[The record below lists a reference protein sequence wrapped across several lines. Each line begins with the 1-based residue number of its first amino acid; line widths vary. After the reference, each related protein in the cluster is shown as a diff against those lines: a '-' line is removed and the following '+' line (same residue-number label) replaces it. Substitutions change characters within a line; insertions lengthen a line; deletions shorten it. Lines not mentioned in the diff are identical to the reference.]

1 MSGRQLALL
10 VVLGAAA
17 IAALRL
23 LCVPVGSFREGLAGL
38 SWGMPAD
45 SVREA
50 LGDPNFVCTDPT
62 VAHLK
67 ISVSPDTTTVRRA
80 LAGAT
85 AERWVYARARP
96 TTPATRDPSPDCRAP
111 VMATE
116 LGFDGT
122 GRLRW
127 YVRETDQTP
136 TTIDPALLS
145 E

>member
-1 MSGRQLALL
+1 MSGRKLVLL

-50 LGDPNFVCTDPT
+50 LGDPNFVCTDPA

-67 ISVSPDTTTVRRA
+67 ISVSPDTATVRRA

-85 AERWVYARARP
+85 VERWVYARARP
-96 TTPATRDPSPDCRAP
+96 TTPVTRDPDPVCRAP

-116 LGFDGT
+116 LGFDGA

-136 TTIDPALLS
+136 ATIDPGVLTP
-145 E
+145 